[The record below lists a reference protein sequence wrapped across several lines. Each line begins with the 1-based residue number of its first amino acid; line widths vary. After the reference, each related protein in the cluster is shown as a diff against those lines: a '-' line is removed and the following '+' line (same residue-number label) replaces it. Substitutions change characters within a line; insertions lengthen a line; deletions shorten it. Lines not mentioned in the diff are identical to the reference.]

1 MTTQAPPMGQP
12 QNGQESQRGL
22 TSLKDM
28 ASVSG
33 GDVFWLE
40 GGSVYHNGN
49 VIKMNYTVTSL
60 DRLVAGDKL
69 AVKRQIADG
78 SLRFLVNDEDCG
90 KMISLQH
97 IIVNF
102 FQGDWLLNSALLF
115 EFFLMQSLS

>member
-1 MTTQAPPMGQP
+1 MGQP

-90 KMISLQH
+90 KMISLKH
-97 IIVNF
+97 INSDFFRVRVIDYSILSYYLNF
-102 FQGDWLLNSALLF
+102 FNAKCKLKIDK
-115 EFFLMQSLS
+115 

>member
-1 MTTQAPPMGQP
+1 MTTQALPMGQP

-90 KMISLQH
+90 K
-97 IIVNF
+97 II
-102 FQGDWLLNSALLF
+102 ALKIIFSNYLRKR
-115 EFFLMQSLS
+115 EIDYLILSYYLIF

>member
-1 MTTQAPPMGQP
+1 MTTQALPMGQP

-22 TSLKDM
+22 ASLKDM

-90 KMISLQH
+90 KMISLKH
-97 IIVNF
+97 IIVK
-102 FQGDWLLNSALLF
+102 LF
-115 EFFLMQSLS
+115 

>member
-1 MTTQAPPMGQP
+1 MTTQAFPMGQP

-90 KMISLQH
+90 KINLV
-97 IIVNF
+97 ILF
-102 FQGDWLLNSALLF
+102 EGEGDRLLNFALLF
-115 EFFLMQSLS
+115 EFLSKV

>member
-1 MTTQAPPMGQP
+1 
-12 QNGQESQRGL
+12 
-22 TSLKDM
+22 M
-28 ASVSG
+28 ASVGG

-90 KMISLQH
+90 KIIALKPFGFRAVSKIDAKICLQY
-97 IIVNF
+97 F
-102 FQGDWLLNSALLF
+102 
-115 EFFLMQSLS
+115 